1 MINLLSTERKRELTA
16 ARRNVILRKYVF
28 TLIFLAIVIAGS
40 FLVGFGLLHTRESE
54 YKKEIARYKPEQAR
68 YADTLEQAG
77 EYTNNLRIAKS
88 ILDNDMSFSSLT
100 MLIART
106 TPKNVTLVTL
116 NIHAKELAKP
126 IELTFGAKSHQDT
139 LVAKEAFEN
148 SPYFKDVKLRSIDK
162 QGEGDYPY
170 RFVLLVTFERDIFTK
185 AEKEGRL

>member
-28 TLIFLAIVIAGS
+28 TLIFLAIVITGS

-77 EYTNNLRIAKS
+77 EYNNNLRIAKS